1 MAHVN
6 PVEVPT
12 QQGCAL
18 DARMVVCATTPFV
31 VAWAMD
37 RDSARCVFEL
47 YTYDRNIR
55 HPSQCKDEGVNWP
68 RDGRRPKG
76 YNDVDVGDAAIVP
89 VLLHPSATVHISSGS
104 EGGEQC
110 TIRIPTVSA
119 GHLFL
124 DRVGGTVS
132 RKHGSRR
139 RVNADLRRILP
150 GTTLLAALVLAIL
163 APRAPPL

>member
-47 YTYDRNIR
+47 YTYDRNVWGLFDQLRSGIR
-55 HPSQCKDEGVNWP
+55 LHDLFRLSHALALGFSVYTPMSSLT
-68 RDGRRPKG
+68 RD
-76 YNDVDVGDAAIVP
+76 
-89 VLLHPSATVHISSGS
+89 
-104 EGGEQC
+104 
-110 TIRIPTVSA
+110 
-119 GHLFL
+119 
-124 DRVGGTVS
+124 S
-132 RKHGSRR
+132 RF
-139 RVNADLRRILP
+139 
-150 GTTLLAALVLAIL
+150 
-163 APRAPPL
+163 